1 MMNPIEN
8 VTVQFNNNND
18 LPIFSEEEFGIVNLV
33 IKDTLVNKTPI
44 FIFFSNDIS
53 GSMSDIC
60 KNGRNT
66 KMDHSI
72 HTIRNILN
80 LLSKY
85 SKEIEIWVQIDGFD
99 DNIVGVVPPTQ
110 VTEEN
115 LSELYNLVG
124 KMYPRNGTNIE
135 LAIQNANRKMTEFKS
150 TNPSV
155 DMVHIFTTDGNAN
168 MGNTDIEVLSSLVNE
183 KYANIFIGFGED
195 HSYKTLNN
203 LASSNVLGKYYF
215 IDDIE
220 SGGLVYGEIIHSV
233 LYKILEHTIIEVDDG
248 KIYNYL
254 TNTWESTLIL
264 GSLCSGAK
272 KTYHLSSTS
281 PQNCQVTLSGFMYNF
296 VDAKEVAVLSEMT
309 DLKKYI
315 FRQKVQELMFQHLK
329 GVAVKMEIKD
339 IFDKLL
345 KYMEEEPE
353 DILLKNLHD
362 DLMSIISSNYSS
374 NIYCQ
379 ARAHSNGRETTYAP
393 SFGRNIDRGQPV
405 RFFDDYEDNIA
416 FGMMRGVSDNC
427 RREYSNPIQMECMR
441 SCSQPMEEERHP
453 EDNVFGWAAPSR
465 GYAAPS
471 RGHAAP
477 FEKYTGYSRS
487 TGFIPKE
494 EEYNPDEDDEPE
506 IPMVGLT
513 RQSSV

>member
-33 IKDTLVNKTPI
+33 IKDTPVNKTPI

-60 KNGRNT
+60 KNGKNT

-80 LLSKY
+80 LLSTY
-85 SKEIEIWVQIDGFD
+85 NKEIDIWVQIDGFD
-99 DNIVGVVPPTQ
+99 DEIVGVVPPTQ
-110 VTEEN
+110 VTEDN
-115 LSELYNLVG
+115 LGELQHLVG

-168 MGNTDIEVLSSLVNE
+168 AGNTDTEVLSSLVNE

-254 TNTWESTLIL
+254 TNTWESKLIL
-264 GSLCSGAK
+264 GSLYSGAK

-281 PQNCQVTLSGFMYNF
+281 PQNCRVTLSGFMYNF

-329 GVAVKMEIKD
+329 GTVIKSEIKD

-353 DILLKNLHD
+353 NILLKNLHD

-393 SFGRNIDRGQPV
+393 SFGRNIDRGRPV
-405 RFFDDYEDNIA
+405 RFFDNFEDNEE

-427 RREYSNPIQMECMR
+427 RREYSNPTQYQCMR
-441 SCSQPMEEERHP
+441 SCSQPMEEEEGQP
-453 EDNVFGWAAPSR
+453 DNVFGWAAPSR
-465 GYAAPS
+465 SY

-477 FEKYTGYSRS
+477 FEQYTGCARS
-487 TGFIPKE
+487 TGFNPIE
-494 EEYNPDEDDEPE
+494 EDYNQDEDDEPE
-506 IPMVGLT
+506 IPMVRMT

>member
-1 MMNPIEN
+1 MTSPIEK
-8 VTVQFNNNND
+8 VTVQFHNNEMS
-18 LPIFSEEEFGIVNLV
+18 LPIFSDEETKFGIINLV
-33 IKDTLVNKTPI
+33 MKDMPVNKTPI

-53 GSMSDIC
+53 GSMSDVC

-85 SKEIEIWVQIDGFD
+85 SEEVEIWVQLDGFD
-99 DNIVGVVPPTQ
+99 DEIIGVIPPTQ
-110 VTEEN
+110 VTKDN
-115 LSELYNLVG
+115 LSELHNLVG
-124 KMYPRNGTNIE
+124 KMFPRNGTNIE

-150 TNPSV
+150 THTSV

-168 MGNTDIEVLSSLVNE
+168 AGNTNTEVLSSLVNE

-195 HSYKTLNN
+195 HSFKTLNN
-203 LASSNVLGKYYF
+203 LASSNILGKYYF

-220 SGGLVYGEIIHSV
+220 SGGLVYGEIIHSI
-233 LYKILEHTIIEVDDG
+233 LYKILENTIIEVDDG

-254 TNTWESTLIL
+254 TNKWESTIML
-264 GSLCSGAK
+264 GSLYSGAK
-272 KTYHLSSTS
+272 KTYHLSSAY
-281 PQNCQVTLSGFMYNF
+281 PQQCRVTISGFMFNF

-329 GVAVKMEIKD
+329 GNSVKSEIKD

-362 DLMSIISSNYSS
+362 DLMSIISSNHSS

-393 SFGRNIDRGQPV
+393 SFGRNIDRGRPV
-405 RFFDDYEDNIA
+405 RFFDNSEDNIA

-427 RREYSNPIQMECMR
+427 RREYSNPTQYDCMR
-441 SCSQPMEEERHP
+441 SCSQPMEEE
-453 EDNVFGWAAPSR
+453 EIDQTSVFGFGCPAPSR
-465 GYAAPS
+465 TSSSYRAYAAP
-471 RGHAAP
+471 RNC
-477 FEKYTGYSRS
+477 YTTGYL
-487 TGFIPKE
+487 PME
-494 EEYNPDEDDEPE
+494 EQEEDD
-506 IPMVGLT
+506 IPMVGMT